1 MARKP
6 VSTQVIDT
14 IDGVIPDNLSVEL
27 NEISQHRV
35 AIMEQF
41 GEGLPYDRSRIV
53 HETKFYMAQSAE
65 AMLEAGK
72 RLVILKENEP
82 HGEFTDIL
90 ENDIGLAPQVARRMM
105 QASIKFLGSDNET
118 PKRSTLSVLGKGK
131 LYELMVLD
139 DEDLDSLA
147 DGGTVAGT
155 TLDDIDRMSVR
166 ELRKALRESKEDLSA
181 SRKLNAEKSQE
192 INELKETKFKTID
205 PDLAIQKWI
214 HEFGEDHEKFLR
226 TFISTVPFFFQQ
238 LEDDYNNRGVS
249 HMGLMAGFLHD
260 IEREIASV
268 RAQFDI
274 PELAE
279 PDTSWNDGPSEEDEN
294 FQMPELKTT
303 TRSLEVSDDDE

>member
-6 VSTQVIDT
+6 TEMQVVEPLNGVVS
-14 IDGVIPDNLSVEL
+14 DGLHVDL
-27 NEISQHRV
+27 NAITQHRV

-41 GEGLPYDRSRIV
+41 GEGLPYDRNRIV
-53 HETKFYMAQSAE
+53 HEARFYMAQSAE

-82 HGEFTDIL
+82 HGEFINIL
-90 ENDIGLAPQVARRMM
+90 ESELNIEARVARRMM
-105 QASIKFLGSDNET
+105 QASLKFLGLEGEL

-147 DGGTVAGT
+147 DGGTVAGA

-166 ELRKALRESKEDLSA
+166 ELRKALRESKEDLAA

-192 INELKETKFKTID
+192 INELKETKFRTVD
-205 PDLAIQKWI
+205 PDGVIQKWI
-214 HEFGEDHEKFLR
+214 HDFGEDHEKFLR
-226 TFISTVPFFFQQ
+226 TFISTVPFFFQK
-238 LEDDYNNRGVS
+238 LEDDYNTRGVS
-249 HMGLMAGFLHD
+249 HMGLMAGLLHD

-274 PELAE
+274 PEFVK
-279 PDTSWNDGPSEEDEN
+279 PDTSWKDGPSEEDEN
-294 FQMPELKTT
+294 FEMPELKTT
-303 TRSLEVSDDDE
+303 TRSLESSDDD

>member
-6 VSTQVIDT
+6 VSTQIIDA
-14 IDGVIPDNLSVEL
+14 IDGAVPDNLSVEL
-27 NEISQHRV
+27 NEISQHRI

-118 PKRSTLSVLGKGK
+118 SKRSTLSVLGKGK

-147 DGGTVAGT
+147 DGGTVAGA

-214 HEFGEDHEKFLR
+214 HEFGEEHEKFLR

-294 FQMPELKTT
+294 FEMPELKTT
-303 TRSLEVSDDDE
+303 TRSLEVSDEE

>member
-6 VSTQVIDT
+6 IPTQTIDVID
-14 IDGVIPDNLSVEL
+14 GAAPDNLSVEL

-35 AIMEQF
+35 AIMERF
-41 GEGLPYDRSRIV
+41 GEGLPYDRERIV

-65 AMLEAGK
+65 AMLEVGK
-72 RLVILKENEP
+72 RLVILKESEG
-82 HGEFTDIL
+82 HGNFTSIVTDQL
-90 ENDIGLAPQVARRMM
+90 GLAERTARLIM
-105 QASIKFLGSDNET
+105 QAALRYTSPALES
-118 PKRSTLSVLGKGK
+118 KRQTFAVLDKSK
-131 LYELMVLD
+131 LFELMTED
-139 DEDLDSLA
+139 DESLVELA
-147 DGGTVAGT
+147 EGGTVAGM

-303 TRSLEVSDDDE
+303 TRSLEVSDED

>member
-6 VSTQVIDT
+6 VSTQVIDA
-14 IDGVIPDNLSVEL
+14 IDGVVPDNLSVEL
-27 NEISQHRV
+27 NEITQHRV

-41 GEGLPYDRSRIV
+41 GEGLPYERTRVI
-53 HETKFYMAQSAE
+53 HEAKFYMDQSTK

-72 RLVILKENEP
+72 RLLILKENEP
-82 HGEFTDIL
+82 YGDFQAITRDELNL
-90 ENDIGLAPQVARRMM
+90 EPRIAQKMA
-105 QASIKFLGSDNET
+105 QAALKFLSPQLEANAKTFSHLG
-118 PKRSTLSVLGKGK
+118 RSK
-131 LYELMVLD
+131 LYELMLED
-139 DEDLDSLA
+139 DEELA
-147 DGGTVAGT
+147 ELAEGGTVAGL

-166 ELRKALRESKEDLSA
+166 ELRKALRESKEDLAA

-214 HEFGEDHEKFLR
+214 HEFGEEHEKFLR
-226 TFISTVPFFFQQ
+226 TFISTVPFFFQH

-274 PELAE
+274 PELVE
-279 PDTSWNDGPSEEDEN
+279 PDTSWNNGPSEEDEN
-294 FQMPELKTT
+294 FQMPDLKTT
-303 TRSLEVSDDDE
+303 TRSLEVSDDE

>member
-6 VSTQVIDT
+6 VSTQIIDA
-14 IDGVIPDNLSVEL
+14 IDGAVPDNLSVDL
-27 NEISQHRV
+27 NEVSQHRIAV
-35 AIMEQF
+35 MEQF
-41 GEGLPYDRSRIV
+41 GEGLPYERTRII
-53 HETKFYMAQSAE
+53 HEARFYMAQSAE

-82 HGEFTDIL
+82 HGDFIEIVESQLSLPKRTAQI
-90 ENDIGLAPQVARRMM
+90 MM
-105 QASIKFLGSDNET
+105 QAALKYLS
-118 PKRSTLSVLGKGK
+118 PKLESKAQALALLGKTK
-131 LYELMVLD
+131 LFELMTES
-139 DEDLDSLA
+139 DEELAELA
-147 DGGTVAGT
+147 DGGTIADM
-155 TLDDIDRMSVR
+155 TLDDIDRMTSR
-166 ELRKALRESKEDLSA
+166 ELRKALRESKEDLAA

-214 HEFGEDHEKFLR
+214 HEFGEEHEKFLR
-226 TFISTVPFFFQQ
+226 TFIATVPFFFQH

-294 FQMPELKTT
+294 FEMPELKTT
-303 TRSLEVSDDDE
+303 TRSLEVSNDD

>member
-6 VSTQVIDT
+6 VSTQVIDA
-14 IDGVIPDNLSVEL
+14 IDGVVPDNLSVEL
-27 NEISQHRV
+27 NEITQHRV

-41 GEGLPYDRSRIV
+41 GEGLPYERTRVI
-53 HETKFYMAQSAE
+53 HEAKFYMDQSTK

-72 RLVILKENEP
+72 RLLILKENEP
-82 HGEFTDIL
+82 YGDFQAITRDELNL
-90 ENDIGLAPQVARRMM
+90 EPRIAQKMA
-105 QASIKFLGSDNET
+105 QAALKFLSPQLEANAKTFSHLG
-118 PKRSTLSVLGKGK
+118 RSK
-131 LYELMVLD
+131 LYELMLED
-139 DEDLDSLA
+139 DEELA
-147 DGGTVAGT
+147 ELAEGGTVAGL

-166 ELRKALRESKEDLSA
+166 ELRKALRESKEDLAA

-214 HEFGEDHEKFLR
+214 HEFGEEHEKFLR
-226 TFISTVPFFFQQ
+226 TFIATVPFFFQQ

-294 FQMPELKTT
+294 FEMPELKTT
-303 TRSLEVSDDDE
+303 TRSLEVSDDD

>member
-6 VSTQVIDT
+6 IPTQTIDVID
-14 IDGVIPDNLSVEL
+14 GAAPDNLSVEL

-41 GEGLPYDRSRIV
+41 GEGLPYDRERIV

-65 AMLEAGK
+65 AMLEVGK
-72 RLVILKENEP
+72 RLVILKESEG
-82 HGEFTDIL
+82 HGNFTSIVTDQL
-90 ENDIGLAPQVARRMM
+90 GLAERTARLIM
-105 QASIKFLGSDNET
+105 QAALRYTSPALES
-118 PKRSTLSVLGKGK
+118 KRQTFAVLDKSK
-131 LYELMVLD
+131 LFELMTED
-139 DEDLDSLA
+139 DESLVELA
-147 DGGTVAGT
+147 EGGTVAGL

-214 HEFGEDHEKFLR
+214 HEFGEEHEKFLR

-294 FQMPELKTT
+294 FEMPELKTT
-303 TRSLEVSDDDE
+303 TRSLEVSDDD

>member
-6 VSTQVIDT
+6 TTLQIIDP
-14 IDGVIPDNLSVEL
+14 IDGVAPDNLSVEL

-53 HETKFYMAQSAE
+53 HETRFYMAQSAE

-82 HGEFTDIL
+82 HGEFINIL
-90 ENDIGLAPQVARRMM
+90 ESELNIESRVARRMM
-105 QASIKFLGSDNET
+105 QASLKFLGLEGES

-294 FQMPELKTT
+294 FEMPELKTT

>member
-6 VSTQVIDT
+6 TEMQVVEPLNGVVP
-14 IDGVIPDNLSVEL
+14 DGLHVDL
-27 NEISQHRV
+27 NAITQHRV

-41 GEGLPYDRSRIV
+41 GEGLPYDRNRIV
-53 HETKFYMAQSAE
+53 HEARFYMAQSAE

-82 HGEFTDIL
+82 HGEFINIL
-90 ENDIGLAPQVARRMM
+90 ESELNIEARVARRMM
-105 QASIKFLGSDNET
+105 QASLKFLGLEGEL

-147 DGGTVAGT
+147 DGGTIAGS

-166 ELRKALRESKEDLSA
+166 ELRKALRESKEDLAA

-192 INELKETKFKTID
+192 INELKETRFRTVD
-205 PDLAIQKWI
+205 PDGVIQKWI
-214 HEFGEDHEKFLR
+214 HDFGEDHEKFLR
-226 TFISTVPFFFQQ
+226 TFISTVPFFFQK
-238 LEDDYNNRGVS
+238 LEDDYNTRGVS
-249 HMGLMAGFLHD
+249 HMGLMAGLLHD

-274 PELAE
+274 PEFVK
-279 PDTSWNDGPSEEDEN
+279 PDTSWKDGPSEEDEN
-294 FQMPELKTT
+294 FEMPELKTT
-303 TRSLEVSDDDE
+303 TRSLESSDDD

>member
-6 VSTQVIDT
+6 TTLQAIDP
-14 IDGVIPDNLSVEL
+14 IDGIVPDSLNVEL
-27 NEISQHRV
+27 NEIAQHRM

-41 GEGLPYDRSRIV
+41 GEGLPYDRNRIV
-53 HETKFYMAQSAE
+53 HETRFYMAQSAE

-82 HGEFTDIL
+82 YGEFQSIAKNEL
-90 ENDIGLAPQVARRMM
+90 GLDDRIARKMA
-105 QASIKFLGSDNET
+105 QAAIKFLSPQLEEKRKTFSDLG
-118 PKRSTLSVLGKGK
+118 RSK
-131 LYELMVLD
+131 LYELMLED
-139 DEDLDSLA
+139 DEELIELA
-147 DGGTVAGT
+147 EGGTIADL

-166 ELRKALRESKEDLSA
+166 ELRKALRESKEDLAA

-192 INELKETKFKTID
+192 INELKETHFKSID
-205 PDLAIQKWI
+205 PDEAINRVI
-214 HEFGEDHEKFLR
+214 SDFTERHEAVLR
-226 TFISTVPFFFQQ
+226 TFIGALPDFFQR
-238 LEDDYNNRGVS
+238 LEDDYNNRGIS
-249 HMGLMAGFLHD
+249 HMGLMAGLLHD

-274 PELAE
+274 PELNT

-303 TRSLEVSDDDE
+303 TRSLEVSDDD

>member
-6 VSTQVIDT
+6 VSTQIIDT
-14 IDGVIPDNLSVEL
+14 IDGAVPDNLSVEL
-27 NEISQHRV
+27 NEISQHRI

-41 GEGLPYDRSRIV
+41 GEGLPYDRERIV

-65 AMLEAGK
+65 AMLEVGK
-72 RLVILKENEP
+72 RLVILKESEG
-82 HGEFTDIL
+82 HGNFTSIVTDQL
-90 ENDIGLAPQVARRMM
+90 GLAERTARLIM
-105 QASIKFLGSDNET
+105 QAALRYTSPALES
-118 PKRSTLSVLGKGK
+118 KRQTFAVLDKSK
-131 LYELMVLD
+131 LFELMTED
-139 DEDLDSLA
+139 DESLVELA
-147 DGGTVAGT
+147 EGGTVAGL

-166 ELRKALRESKEDLSA
+166 ELRKALRESKEDLAA

-214 HEFGEDHEKFLR
+214 REFGEEHEKFLR

-260 IEREIASV
+260 IER
-268 RAQFDI
+268 
-274 PELAE
+274 
-279 PDTSWNDGPSEEDEN
+279 
-294 FQMPELKTT
+294 
-303 TRSLEVSDDDE
+303 

>member
-6 VSTQVIDT
+6 VSTQTIDVID
-14 IDGVIPDNLSVEL
+14 GAVPDNLSVEL

-214 HEFGEDHEKFLR
+214 HEFGEEHEKFLR
-226 TFISTVPFFFQQ
+226 TFIATVPFFFQQ

-279 PDTSWNDGPSEEDEN
+279 PDTPWNDGPSEEDEN

-303 TRSLEVSDDDE
+303 TRSLEVSDDD

>member
-6 VSTQVIDT
+6 TEMQVVEPLNGVVP
-14 IDGVIPDNLSVEL
+14 DGLHVDL
-27 NEISQHRV
+27 NAITQHRV

-41 GEGLPYDRSRIV
+41 GEGLPYDRNRIV
-53 HETKFYMAQSAE
+53 HEARFYMAQSAE

-82 HGEFTDIL
+82 HGEFINIL
-90 ENDIGLAPQVARRMM
+90 ESELNIEARVARRMM
-105 QASIKFLGSDNET
+105 QASLKFLGLEGEL

-139 DEDLDSLA
+139 DDDLDSLA
-147 DGGTVAGT
+147 DGGTVAGA

-166 ELRKALRESKEDLSA
+166 ELRKALRESKEDLAA

-214 HEFGEDHEKFLR
+214 HEFGEEHEKFLR
-226 TFISTVPFFFQQ
+226 TFIATVPFFFQQ

-294 FQMPELKTT
+294 FEMPELKTT
-303 TRSLEVSDDDE
+303 TRSLEVSDDD

>member
-6 VSTQVIDT
+6 TDMQVPDT
-14 IDGVIPDNLSVEL
+14 RDGVVPDGLHVDL
-27 NEISQHRV
+27 NEITQHRM

-41 GEGLPYDRSRIV
+41 GEGLPYERTRIV
-53 HETKFYMAQSAE
+53 HETRFYMTQSAE

-82 HGEFTDIL
+82 HGEFISIIEKEL
-90 ENDIGLAPQVARRMM
+90 NIEARVARRMM
-105 QASIKFLGSDNET
+105 QASLKFLGTESE
-118 PKRSTLSVLGKGK
+118 PAKRSTLSVLGKGK

-139 DEDLDSLA
+139 DEDLDELA
-147 DGGTVAGT
+147 DGGTVAGA

-166 ELRKALRESKEDLSA
+166 ELRSALRKTKEDLAA
-181 SRKLNAEKSQE
+181 SRQLVSDKSDE
-192 INELKETKFKTID
+192 VNELKETRFKKVD
-205 PDLAIQKWI
+205 PDAAIQKVI
-214 HEFGEDHEKFLR
+214 EDFTNQHEVALR
-226 TFISTVPFFFQQ
+226 TLIGTLPDFFQR
-238 LEDDYNNRGVS
+238 LEDDFNNRGIS
-249 HMGLMAGFLHD
+249 HMGLMAGLLHD

-294 FQMPELKTT
+294 FEMPELKTT
-303 TRSLEVSDDDE
+303 TRSLEVSDDD

>member
-6 VSTQVIDT
+6 TEMQVVEPLNGVVP
-14 IDGVIPDNLSVEL
+14 DGLHVDL
-27 NEISQHRV
+27 NAITQHRV

-41 GEGLPYDRSRIV
+41 GEGLPYDRNRIV
-53 HETKFYMAQSAE
+53 HEARFYMAQSAE

-82 HGEFTDIL
+82 HGEFINIL
-90 ENDIGLAPQVARRMM
+90 ESELNIEARVARRMM
-105 QASIKFLGSDNET
+105 QASLKFLGLEGEL

-147 DGGTVAGT
+147 DGGTVAGA

-166 ELRKALRESKEDLSA
+166 ELRKALRESKEDLAA

-192 INELKETKFKTID
+192 INELKETKFRTVD
-205 PDLAIQKWI
+205 PDGVIQKWI
-214 HEFGEDHEKFLR
+214 HDFGEDHEKFLR
-226 TFISTVPFFFQQ
+226 TFISTVPFFFQK
-238 LEDDYNNRGVS
+238 LEDDYNTRGVS
-249 HMGLMAGFLHD
+249 HMGLMAGLLHD

-274 PELAE
+274 PEFVK
-279 PDTSWNDGPSEEDEN
+279 PDTSWKDGPSEEDEN
-294 FQMPELKTT
+294 FEMPELKTT
-303 TRSLEVSDDDE
+303 TRSLESSDDD